1 MGKGLLFFCCSC
13 FILVLTVVNL
23 SIGPITSGTVK
34 KFFAGGYYSDWGTAN
49 CKYLKDV
56 WDKAKDDPSKTDDEV
71 KYDSKYWYDTVQ
83 RAKGMH
89 DMEYTSFIFDIVI
102 GFICGLLGLLHLFD
116 LKKDFV
122 SNTGLIGLICGV
134 VGFVL
139 TFVYVI
145 FNGLVYTTVYMDS
158 MLLGE
163 GILKRDGDYVIAEKE
178 GSSNFKCLYFDNKNN
193 GNSKYAKISDL
204 GKKQY
209 NYDKDGM
216 KDYDSNDADV
226 CSDYLSITPAVS
238 GDPTNYYG
246 LIASLC
252 TTKEKPTLAEVN
264 SEFSDIDSSITNK
277 FDNCQKIYIAQD
289 KLEIEIKNKDLSD
302 RFLTTLIL
310 SLFVCLA
317 SIGLALF
324 GFLLF
329 RTPGDF

>member
-1 MGKGLLFFCCSC
+1 MGKGLLFLCCSC
-13 FILVLTVVNL
+13 FILVLTIVNL
-23 SIGPITSGTVK
+23 SIGPITSGAVK
-34 KFFAGGYYSDWGTAN
+34 RFFTGGNYPDWGTAN
-49 CKYLKDV
+49 CKA
-56 WDKAKDDPSKTDDEV
+56 AKDGWDAAKDAPNANDDAI
-71 KYDSKYWYDTVQ
+71 KYGAKYVYETCQ

-89 DMEYTSFIFDIVI
+89 DMEYTAFIFDIVI

-145 FNGLVYTTVYMDS
+145 FNGLVYTTVYMDG

-178 GSSNFKCLYFDNKNN
+178 GSSNFKCLYFDNKDN

-216 KDYDSNDADV
+216 KDYDSNDADD
-226 CSDYLSITPAVS
+226 CSDDLSFTAPS
-238 GDPTNYYG
+238 GETTHIYD

-264 SEFSDIDSSITNK
+264 SEFSDIDNTITNK
-277 FDNCQKIYIAQD
+277 FDNCQKIYIAED
-289 KLEIEIKNKDLSD
+289 KLETEIKNKDLSD

-310 SLFVCLA
+310 NLFVCLA
-317 SIGLALF
+317 SLGLALF